1 MCHDDSMD
9 LQFQIETGK
18 KDVER
23 AKATIADEEA
33 KIGAAEAKIEELST
47 SIATAEKDLA
57 SATTIREKENADFT
71 KLEKELM
78 EAVSMLERAIAIIE
92 REMAKTGFIQGGA
105 AMQKI
110 SDALQGVVTAA
121 GVNTADR
128 AKITA
133 LLQAQSGDE
142 DLAAELQPGGA
153 PDPAAYKSKSGG
165 IVSVLEDMLEKAKGE
180 LAAAQK
186 AEMNAKFDYDML
198 KQKLEDMMANGNKV
212 MDETKKAKA
221 AAEEA
226 KAIASGELDTA
237 STTLSEGESH
247 LKDLQNECM
256 AKAEEYETS
265 QHSRSEELTALDTAK
280 KVLVEKT
287 AGAAEREYSFIQVS
301 AKTRVGVRAKQAK
314 DDVLN
319 LIQGLADKMADKQMS
334 LLASRV
340 EAASMLGA
348 DPFAKIKGLISE
360 MIEKLEEEAAKEA
373 AHKAFCDKEMKETKA
388 KKEDK
393 ETDLD
398 DLSTKI
404 DKATAKIAKLTE
416 ET

>member
-1 MCHDDSMD
+1 MRCFACTFLVACAAVSPMEKTIQLLEGLSAKIVKEGEVESKLFEKFTAYCNDESKET
-9 LQFQIETGK
+9 QFEIKTSKG
-18 KDVER
+18 DAER
-23 AKATIADEEA
+23 ASATVADETA

-47 SIATAEKDLA
+47 TIATAEKDLA

-105 AMQKI
+105 AMKKI
-110 SDALQGVVTAA
+110 SDALEGVVTAA

-133 LLQAQSGDE
+133 LLLAQSGDE
-142 DLAAELQPGGA
+142 DLALELQPGGA

-198 KQKLEDMMANGNKV
+198 KQKLEDMMANGEKV

-237 STTLSEGESH
+237 SKTLSEGESH

-280 KVLVEKT
+280 KILVEKT

-319 LIQGLADKMADKQMS
+319 LIQGLADKM
-334 LLASRV
+334 
-340 EAASMLGA
+340 
-348 DPFAKIKGLISE
+348 
-360 MIEKLEEEAAKEA
+360 
-373 AHKAFCDKEMKETKA
+373 
-388 KKEDK
+388 
-393 ETDLD
+393 
-398 DLSTKI
+398 
-404 DKATAKIAKLTE
+404 
-416 ET
+416 